1 MLFIYIIAY
10 QFIYLNKIKIVSPST
25 FVNNR
30 IRDLRCRMSEEHL
43 CSQLKH
49 AYGG

>member
-1 MLFIYIIAY
+1 MLFIYIIPY
-10 QFIYLNKIKIVSPST
+10 QSVSLNKIKIVSPST

-30 IRDLRCRMSEEHL
+30 IRDLRCRMSYEHL

-49 AYGG
+49 TYGE